1 MFWSLFEV
9 ISTDLCDGQRDR
21 LTYRST
27 RDAPQNITR
36 LQVVLGTG
44 TRLQVVLGAGTRL
57 QVVLGAGT

>member
-9 ISTDLCDGQRDR
+9 NSTNLCDGQRDR

-27 RDAPQNITR
+27 RDAPQNS
-36 LQVVLGTG
+36 

-57 QVVLGAGT
+57 QVVLGAGTRL